1 MQQPTG
7 VDEMSTVNLAN
18 HVYPSSREKRTIF
31 RCGIL
36 LPKIKNSP
44 IKQLRIGQWIT
55 FPLSITE
62 MFHLKTNISDFIS
75 PFINDKKR
83 QRHDWN
89 PIAHNT
95 RLSSSSVNPK
105 LNQRLEPESLR
116 LLTQLWIDA
125 YSKVSGVT
133 DSLTSHISSHNT
145 QKAISRKRMQR
156 PI

>member
-1 MQQPTG
+1 MQQPAG

-18 HVYPSSREKRTIF
+18 HVYPSSREKSTLF
-31 RCGIL
+31 RRGIL

-83 QRHDWN
+83 QRHD
-89 PIAHNT
+89 
-95 RLSSSSVNPK
+95 
-105 LNQRLEPESLR
+105 
-116 LLTQLWIDA
+116 
-125 YSKVSGVT
+125 
-133 DSLTSHISSHNT
+133 
-145 QKAISRKRMQR
+145 
-156 PI
+156 

>member
-55 FPLSITE
+55 ETLSITE

-83 QRHDWN
+83 QRHD
-89 PIAHNT
+89 
-95 RLSSSSVNPK
+95 
-105 LNQRLEPESLR
+105 
-116 LLTQLWIDA
+116 
-125 YSKVSGVT
+125 
-133 DSLTSHISSHNT
+133 
-145 QKAISRKRMQR
+145 
-156 PI
+156 